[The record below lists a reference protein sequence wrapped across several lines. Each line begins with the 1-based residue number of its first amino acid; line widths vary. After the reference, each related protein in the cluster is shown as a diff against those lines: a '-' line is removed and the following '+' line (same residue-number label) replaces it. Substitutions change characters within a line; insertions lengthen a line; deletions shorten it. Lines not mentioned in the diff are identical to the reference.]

1 MICYS
6 IPAAINIAVIII
18 VENRVIP
25 AISIFV
31 FNNCSFI
38 QFGFI
43 PVWYRRFNNSCSDF
57 SWEKNWYE
65 RPFVNSYT
73 ERRKKVLKEKNIFTS
88 FLNLFF

>member
-1 MICYS
+1 MMYYS
-6 IPAAINIAVIII
+6 FPAAINMAVIMI

-43 PVWYRRFNNSCSDF
+43 PASAGG
-57 SWEKNWYE
+57 
-65 RPFVNSYT
+65 
-73 ERRKKVLKEKNIFTS
+73 LIIAALIFHWIRTGMKGPS
-88 FLNLFF
+88 